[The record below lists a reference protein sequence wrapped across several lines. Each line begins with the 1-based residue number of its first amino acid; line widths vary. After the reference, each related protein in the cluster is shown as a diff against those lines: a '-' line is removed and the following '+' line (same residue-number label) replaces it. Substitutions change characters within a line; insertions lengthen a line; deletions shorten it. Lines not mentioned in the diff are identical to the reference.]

1 MVWTSSQD
9 PWVCFRIVVSTFNI
23 LLCKHVQIV
32 SCIACIYPLYTFA
45 LSPEVVVYKTNMRMF
60 MVKWFLRAYVI
71 HFSTQ
76 ILCCLCETGFE
87 IWYVK
92 GIINL
97 IVLYVWGNL
106 IYEITIHMLDLKTLM
121 ALNLYIYILCSSQNN
136 ILQFVTMIQIFTKL
150 CAFSAEHIVV
160 QCLNIIDNK
169 SAINTDL
176 MSLTQQFRSIK
187 SS

>member
-9 PWVCFRIVVSTFNI
+9 PWVCFRIVVSKSNI

-32 SCIACIYPLYTFA
+32 SCIACIYPLYMFA
-45 LSPEVVVYKTNMRMF
+45 LSPEVVVYKTNMHMF
-60 MVKWFLRAYVI
+60 MVKWFLRANVI
-71 HFSTQ
+71 HFSRQ

-106 IYEITIHMLDLKTLM
+106 IYEITIYMLDLKTLM
-121 ALNLYIYILCSSQNN
+121 PLNLCSSQNST
-136 ILQFVTMIQIFTKL
+136 LQFVTMIQVVTKP

-160 QCLNIIDNK
+160 QCLSIIDNK
-169 SAINTDL
+169 SAINMDL
-176 MSLTQQFRSIK
+176 KSLTQQLRSIK